1 MEAVDQG
8 GTRSGGK
15 RRPSPTAGDGKR
27 KKRRF
32 VWGDDLHAAFQTAI
46 FDVGLRAATVHA
58 VAGELPAVAPGE
70 HLDAATVEAQLAAFR
85 RQRPAAGGAGPPRP
99 SAGDSADAAAAL
111 DALTRGA
118 ALAERSVEDALE
130 ANDALRQT
138 LAGRAR
144 RSSASAS
151 CARRSAA
158 ARRPRRPRRRPRRP
172 RRRPRRPR
180 RRPRRPRRRPGA
192 RAGDPGAAPA
202 PDAAPAAA
210 PAAAP
215 NGGLRPFAAA
225 AQRLLAG
232 PPPPPS
238 PAAPLSPFTTLT
250 ARLGAA
256 APPLLPPLAAP
267 APAPRAPLPAPAAAA
282 NLNPHGDD
290 MGRQMALH
298 REMLQRRTN
307 QLTLFE
313 GPRAPRPRRPPPGRP
328 PPRRPGGQRRRR
340 PCTRSSRPT
349 SSAPSSWTTRRSTT
363 RSSTSSRTEPRP
375 RCAGVICC
383 FVCGRSA
390 SVADPSRGRELGLAG
405 VAAMACFWPPTAVLV
420 H

>member
-138 LAGRAR
+138 LAGLRETIERQRQLRAALGGR
-144 RSSASAS
+144 
-151 CARRSAA
+151 AA
-158 ARRPRRPRRRPRRP
+158 TAAPAPATEAPAP
-172 RRRPRRPR
+172 ATEAPAPATQA
-180 RRPRRPRRRPGA
+180 PAPATQAPA
-192 RAGDPGAAPA
+192 PATQAPAPA

-313 GPRAPRPRRPPPGRP
+313 GPRAPAAAP
-328 PPRRPGGQRRRR
+328 
-340 PCTRSSRPT
+340 
-349 SSAPSSWTTRRSTT
+349 SAPG
-363 RSSTSSRTEPRP
+363 PAAAP
-375 RCAGVICC
+375 AP
-383 FVCGRSA
+383 GRSA
-390 SVADPSRGRELGLAG
+390 TPPPLYPLLEANFLGTELLDDAE
-405 VAAMACFWPPTAVLV
+405 VDDALFDFLED
-420 H
+420 

>member
-138 LAGRAR
+138 LAG
-144 RSSASAS
+144 
-151 CARRSAA
+151 
-158 ARRPRRPRRRPRRP
+158 
-172 RRRPRRPR
+172 
-180 RRPRRPRRRPGA
+180 
-192 RAGDPGAAPA
+192 
-202 PDAAPAAA
+202 
-210 PAAAP
+210 
-215 NGGLRPFAAA
+215 LRETIER
-225 AQRLLAG
+225 QRQ
-232 PPPPPS
+232 
-238 PAAPLSPFTTLT
+238 
-250 ARLGAA
+250 
-256 APPLLPPLAAP
+256 LLPGELRRVVRLVPVLHYARCEQLLVRAALL
-267 APAPRAPLPAPAAAA
+267 RDFLP
-282 NLNPHGDD
+282 
-290 MGRQMALH
+290 
-298 REMLQRRTN
+298 
-307 QLTLFE
+307 
-313 GPRAPRPRRPPPGRP
+313 
-328 PPRRPGGQRRRR
+328 
-340 PCTRSSRPT
+340 
-349 SSAPSSWTTRRSTT
+349 
-363 RSSTSSRTEPRP
+363 
-375 RCAGVICC
+375 
-383 FVCGRSA
+383 
-390 SVADPSRGRELGLAG
+390 
-405 VAAMACFWPPTAVLV
+405 
-420 H
+420 

>member
-15 RRPSPTAGDGKR
+15 RRPLPTAGDGKR

-138 LAGRAR
+138 LAGLRETIERQRQLRAALGGR
-144 RSSASAS
+144 
-151 CARRSAA
+151 AA
-158 ARRPRRPRRRPRRP
+158 TAAP
-172 RRRPRRPR
+172 
-180 RRPRRPRRRPGA
+180 
-192 RAGDPGAAPA
+192 APA

-210 PAAAP
+210 PTESP
-215 NGGLRPFAAA
+215 RPFAAEA
-225 AQRLLAG
+225 ARLLAG

-313 GPRAPRPRRPPPGRP
+313 GPRAPAAAPPAPGP
-328 PPRRPGGQRRRR
+328 AA
-340 PCTRSSRPT
+340 
-349 SSAPSSWTTRRSTT
+349 APA
-363 RSSTSSRTEPRP
+363 P
-375 RCAGVICC
+375 
-383 FVCGRSA
+383 GRSA
-390 SVADPSRGRELGLAG
+390 TPPPLYPLLEANFLGTELLDDAE
-405 VAAMACFWPPTAVLV
+405 VDDALFDFLED
-420 H
+420 

>member
-138 LAGRAR
+138 LAGLRETIERQRQLRAALGGR
-144 RSSASAS
+144 
-151 CARRSAA
+151 AA
-158 ARRPRRPRRRPRRP
+158 TATTAPTTE
-172 RRRPRRPR
+172 
-180 RRPRRPRRRPGA
+180 
-192 RAGDPGAAPA
+192 APA
-202 PDAAPAAA
+202 PAPAAA

-215 NGGLRPFAAA
+215 NGSPRPFAAEA
-225 AQRLLAG
+225 ARLLAG

-256 APPLLPPLAAP
+256 APPLPPLAAP
-267 APAPRAPLPAPAAAA
+267 APAPHAPLPAPAAAA

-313 GPRAPRPRRPPPGRP
+313 GPRAPAAAP
-328 PPRRPGGQRRRR
+328 
-340 PCTRSSRPT
+340 
-349 SSAPSSWTTRRSTT
+349 SAPG
-363 RSSTSSRTEPRP
+363 PAAAP
-375 RCAGVICC
+375 AP
-383 FVCGRSA
+383 GRSA
-390 SVADPSRGRELGLAG
+390 TPPPLYPLLEANFLGTELLDDAE
-405 VAAMACFWPPTAVLV
+405 VDDALFDFLED
-420 H
+420 

>member
-1 MEAVDQG
+1 MEVVDQG

-138 LAGRAR
+138 LAGLRETIERQRQLRAALGGR
-144 RSSASAS
+144 
-151 CARRSAA
+151 AA
-158 ARRPRRPRRRPRRP
+158 TAAP
-172 RRRPRRPR
+172 
-180 RRPRRPRRRPGA
+180 
-192 RAGDPGAAPA
+192 APA

-313 GPRAPRPRRPPPGRP
+313 GPRAPAE
-328 PPRRPGGQRRRR
+328 
-340 PCTRSSRPT
+340 
-349 SSAPSSWTTRRSTT
+349 APS
-363 RSSTSSRTEPRP
+363 EPGP
-375 RCAGVICC
+375 AAPAP
-383 FVCGRSA
+383 GRSA
-390 SVADPSRGRELGLAG
+390 TPPPLYPLLEANFLGTELLDDAE
-405 VAAMACFWPPTAVLV
+405 VDDALFDFLED
-420 H
+420 

>member
-138 LAGRAR
+138 LAGLRETIERQRQLRAALGGR
-144 RSSASAS
+144 
-151 CARRSAA
+151 AA
-158 ARRPRRPRRRPRRP
+158 T
-172 RRRPRRPR
+172 
-180 RRPRRPRRRPGA
+180 
-192 RAGDPGAAPA
+192 AAPAPATEAPVPA

-215 NGGLRPFAAA
+215 DGGPPRAAERPFAAEA
-225 AQRLLAG
+225 ARLLAG

-313 GPRAPRPRRPPPGRP
+313 GPRAPAAAPPVPGP
-328 PPRRPGGQRRRR
+328 V
-340 PCTRSSRPT
+340 
-349 SSAPSSWTTRRSTT
+349 APA
-363 RSSTSSRTEPRP
+363 P
-375 RCAGVICC
+375 
-383 FVCGRSA
+383 GRSA
-390 SVADPSRGRELGLAG
+390 TPPPLYPLLEANFLGTELLDDAE
-405 VAAMACFWPPTAVLV
+405 VDDALFDFLED
-420 H
+420 

>member
-138 LAGRAR
+138 LAGLRETIERQRQLRAALGGR
-144 RSSASAS
+144 
-151 CARRSAA
+151 AA
-158 ARRPRRPRRRPRRP
+158 TAAP
-172 RRRPRRPR
+172 
-180 RRPRRPRRRPGA
+180 
-192 RAGDPGAAPA
+192 APA

-215 NGGLRPFAAA
+215 NGGLRPFAAEA
-225 AQRLLAG
+225 ARLLAG

-238 PAAPLSPFTTLT
+238 PAAPLSPFTTLP

-313 GPRAPRPRRPPPGRP
+313 GVGAPAAAPPAPGP
-328 PPRRPGGQRRRR
+328 AA
-340 PCTRSSRPT
+340 
-349 SSAPSSWTTRRSTT
+349 APA
-363 RSSTSSRTEPRP
+363 P
-375 RCAGVICC
+375 
-383 FVCGRSA
+383 GRSA
-390 SVADPSRGRELGLAG
+390 TPPPLYPLLEANFLGTELLDDAE
-405 VAAMACFWPPTAVLV
+405 VDDALFDFLED
-420 H
+420 

>member
-138 LAGRAR
+138 LAGLRETIERQRQLRAALGGR
-144 RSSASAS
+144 
-151 CARRSAA
+151 AA
-158 ARRPRRPRRRPRRP
+158 TAAPAPVTEAPAP
-172 RRRPRRPR
+172 ATEAP
-180 RRPRRPRRRPGA
+180 
-192 RAGDPGAAPA
+192 APA
-202 PDAAPAAA
+202 PDAAPAAG
-210 PAAAP
+210 P
-215 NGGLRPFAAA
+215 NGSLRPFAAEA
-225 AQRLLAG
+225 ARLLAG

-313 GPRAPRPRRPPPGRP
+313 GPRAPAAAP
-328 PPRRPGGQRRRR
+328 
-340 PCTRSSRPT
+340 
-349 SSAPSSWTTRRSTT
+349 SAPG
-363 RSSTSSRTEPRP
+363 PAAAP
-375 RCAGVICC
+375 AP
-383 FVCGRSA
+383 GRSA
-390 SVADPSRGRELGLAG
+390 TPPPLYPLLEANFLGTELLDDAE
-405 VAAMACFWPPTAVLV
+405 VDDALFDFLED
-420 H
+420 

>member
-138 LAGRAR
+138 LAGLRETIERQRQLRAALGGR
-144 RSSASAS
+144 
-151 CARRSAA
+151 AA
-158 ARRPRRPRRRPRRP
+158 TAAPAPAPP
-172 RRRPRRPR
+172 APAPATQA
-180 RRPRRPRRRPGA
+180 P
-192 RAGDPGAAPA
+192 APA

-313 GPRAPRPRRPPPGRP
+313 GPRAPAAAP
-328 PPRRPGGQRRRR
+328 
-340 PCTRSSRPT
+340 
-349 SSAPSSWTTRRSTT
+349 SAPG
-363 RSSTSSRTEPRP
+363 PAAAP
-375 RCAGVICC
+375 AP
-383 FVCGRSA
+383 GRSA
-390 SVADPSRGRELGLAG
+390 TPPPLYPLLEANFLGTELLDDAE
-405 VAAMACFWPPTAVLV
+405 VDDALFDFLED
-420 H
+420 

>member
-138 LAGRAR
+138 LAGLRETIERQRQLRAALGGR
-144 RSSASAS
+144 
-151 CARRSAA
+151 AA
-158 ARRPRRPRRRPRRP
+158 TAAPAPATQAP
-172 RRRPRRPR
+172 
-180 RRPRRPRRRPGA
+180 
-192 RAGDPGAAPA
+192 APA
-202 PDAAPAAA
+202 PDAAPAA
-210 PAAAP
+210 
-215 NGGLRPFAAA
+215 GGNPRPFAAEA
-225 AQRLLAG
+225 ARLLAG

-256 APPLLPPLAAP
+256 APPPLPPLAAP
-267 APAPRAPLPAPAAAA
+267 APAPHAPLPAPAAAA

-313 GPRAPRPRRPPPGRP
+313 GPRAPAAAPPAPGP
-328 PPRRPGGQRRRR
+328 A
-340 PCTRSSRPT
+340 
-349 SSAPSSWTTRRSTT
+349 APA
-363 RSSTSSRTEPRP
+363 P
-375 RCAGVICC
+375 
-383 FVCGRSA
+383 GRSA
-390 SVADPSRGRELGLAG
+390 TPPPLYPLLEANFLGTELLDDAE
-405 VAAMACFWPPTAVLV
+405 VDDALFDFLED
-420 H
+420 

>member
-138 LAGRAR
+138 LAGLRETIERQRQLRAALSGR
-144 RSSASAS
+144 
-151 CARRSAA
+151 AA
-158 ARRPRRPRRRPRRP
+158 T
-172 RRRPRRPR
+172 
-180 RRPRRPRRRPGA
+180 
-192 RAGDPGAAPA
+192 AAPA
-202 PDAAPAAA
+202 PATQAPAPALDAA

-215 NGGLRPFAAA
+215 NGSPRPFAAEA
-225 AQRLLAG
+225 ARLLAG

-282 NLNPHGDD
+282 NLDPHGDD

-313 GPRAPRPRRPPPGRP
+313 GPRAPAAAPPAPGP
-328 PPRRPGGQRRRR
+328 A
-340 PCTRSSRPT
+340 
-349 SSAPSSWTTRRSTT
+349 APA
-363 RSSTSSRTEPRP
+363 P
-375 RCAGVICC
+375 
-383 FVCGRSA
+383 GRSA
-390 SVADPSRGRELGLAG
+390 TPPPLYPLLEANFLGTELLDDAE
-405 VAAMACFWPPTAVLV
+405 VDDALFDFLED
-420 H
+420 

>member
-138 LAGRAR
+138 LAGLRETIERQRQLRAALGGR
-144 RSSASAS
+144 
-151 CARRSAA
+151 AA
-158 ARRPRRPRRRPRRP
+158 TE
-172 RRRPRRPR
+172 
-180 RRPRRPRRRPGA
+180 
-192 RAGDPGAAPA
+192 APA
-202 PDAAPAAA
+202 PALDAAPAALDAA

-215 NGGLRPFAAA
+215 NGSLRPFAAEA
-225 AQRLLAG
+225 ARLLAG

-267 APAPRAPLPAPAAAA
+267 APAPHAPLPAPAAAA

-313 GPRAPRPRRPPPGRP
+313 GPRAPAAEPPAPG
-328 PPRRPGGQRRRR
+328 QEAA
-340 PCTRSSRPT
+340 
-349 SSAPSSWTTRRSTT
+349 APA
-363 RSSTSSRTEPRP
+363 P
-375 RCAGVICC
+375 
-383 FVCGRSA
+383 GRSA
-390 SVADPSRGRELGLAG
+390 TPPPLYPLLEANFLGTELLDDAE
-405 VAAMACFWPPTAVLV
+405 VDDALFDFLED
-420 H
+420 